1 MSERRSHIVR
11 PSALTVP
18 TTPSIPAWMSPA
30 DVQAELDIINGRL
43 RIAAIQSELDQVN
56 ADLAALD
63 AAAEADTAPALEAAA
78 AALGAGAV
86 DDEPVPLRRAEPNS
100 ARFEG

>member
-1 MSERRSHIVR
+1 MSLSEISEI
-11 PSALTVP
+11 
-18 TTPSIPAWMSPA
+18 
-30 DVQAELDIINGRL
+30 DAELDQLNL
-43 RIAAIQSELDQVN
+43 
-56 ADLAALD
+56 DLAALD